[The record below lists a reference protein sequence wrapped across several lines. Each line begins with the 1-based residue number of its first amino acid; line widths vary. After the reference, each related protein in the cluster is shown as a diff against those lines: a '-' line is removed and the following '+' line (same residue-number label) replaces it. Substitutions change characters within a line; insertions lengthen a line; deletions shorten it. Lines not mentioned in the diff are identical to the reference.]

1 MERMKFRVAALI
13 LALSLLMISGCSR
26 REALEVGKPAPQFSL
41 PDLDGKQISLE
52 QYKGKVVLLDFWA
65 TWCGPCRMTMPVLE
79 KLRKEYAD
87 SLVLL
92 AINLQEPRDEVR
104 NYMQQQGLKSHVLLD
119 EKGSLGEVYGTEA
132 IPMQVLIDKEG
143 IVREVKTGFSPR
155 LEQQLRQRIQ
165 QYK

>member
-13 LALSLLMISGCSR
+13 LALSLLISGCGR
-26 REALEVGKPAPQFSL
+26 RETLEVGKLAPQFSL

-79 KLRKEYAD
+79 KLQKEYTD

-92 AINLQEPRDEVR
+92 AINLQEPRDQVR
-104 NYMQQQGLKSHVLLD
+104 NYMQQQGLKSHVVLD

-143 IVREVKTGFSPR
+143 IVRDVKTGFSPR